1 MAFSPDK
8 EVTVA
13 EMTHIRLFS
22 NFKKSVST
30 QQLHPKAM
38 FDSYNIFLFTILD
51 LEWLKMKFLS
61 FGIISCVG
69 TEKLA
74 PAIQIL
80 ARNF

>member
-1 MAFSPDK
+1 
-8 EVTVA
+8 
-13 EMTHIRLFS
+13 
-22 NFKKSVST
+22 
-30 QQLHPKAM
+30 M

-80 ARNF
+80 ARKF